1 MAIFCP
7 HCGVAVPDDSMFC
20 QGCGSNLSPSG
31 TNVIHG
37 QNNRKADKIGADDT
51 DRTVRIL
58 NIVLAVLAVIQVLI
72 ICFVTPGWFRHS
84 DSVRNRSALS
94 TAIEWESR

>member
-1 MAIFCP
+1 MAKFCP

-20 QGCGSNLSPSG
+20 QGCGSNLSSSG

-37 QNNRKADKIGADDT
+37 QNNRKADKIGAGDT

-58 NIVLAVLAVIQVLI
+58 NIVLAVLAVIQLII
-72 ICFVTPGWFRHS
+72 ICFVTPGWLGHS
-84 DSVRNRSALS
+84 DSGGDRSAVTS
-94 TAIEWESR
+94 AIERESR